1 MCSPLFGPPDAS
13 LILSPSRSYAIVSN
27 PETDDIVSWSGNG
40 KQFTVHQLNEFSSKI
55 LPSNFNHPNFSS
67 FVRQLNSYVSIPR
80 DPDSHA
86 RTGARM
92 FFEGP
97 RVQNARESPAVP
109 HLYPAVLTA
118 SKPRF
123 NLNSFGKLT
132 SSSPRRK
139 TQGFRKVEHSSWTF
153 ANPDFFEGG
162 EDDLKKISRKTS
174 QKKQEEIRRGGW
186 DEEGAFGMG
195 GDPRRTALD
204 LHMRQELQIC
214 RLEVA
219 HLVHRIGTVEHI
231 QEQLLA
237 LLINPQG
244 GAQRGAT
251 SGMQQQG
258 NGANSGQIGDVLES
272 LYKQICESRHSGDTT
287 NLGGWGAYGV
297 NAAVARHPGLAG
309 AAAMGGL
316 GPQVRHDRGGGVGG
330 GLQFGYDAL
339 SGLGVTGQG
348 TGGVSNGAGR
358 SQLEALYHQAK

>member
-1 MCSPLFGPPDAS
+1 
-13 LILSPSRSYAIVSN
+13 
-27 PETDDIVSWSGNG
+27 
-40 KQFTVHQLNEFSSKI
+40 VHKLNDFSTKI

-67 FVRQLNSYVSIPR
+67 FVRQLNSY
-80 DPDSHA
+80 
-86 RTGARM
+86 
-92 FFEGP
+92 
-97 RVQNARESPAVP
+97 
-109 HLYPAVLTA
+109 
-118 SKPRF
+118 
-123 NLNSFGKLT
+123 
-132 SSSPRRK
+132 
-139 TQGFRKVEHSSWTF
+139 GFRKVEHSSWTF
-153 ANPDFFEGG
+153 ANYDFFQGG
-162 EDDLKKISRKTS
+162 EENLKKISRKTS
-174 QKKQEEIRRGGW
+174 QKKQEEKRRGAWEVERG
-186 DEEGAFGMG
+186 FGLG

-237 LLINPQG
+237 LLINPQ
-244 GAQRGAT
+244 AAAT

-258 NGANSGQIGDVLES
+258 NGANTGQIGDVLES

-316 GPQVRHDRGGGVGG
+316 GPQVRHDLGGGVGG

-339 SGLGVTGQG
+339 SGLGVTGAG
-348 TGGVSNGAGR
+348 TGGVSNGTGR
-358 SQLEALYHQAK
+358 SQLEALYHQTK

>member
-1 MCSPLFGPPDAS
+1 MGVRGVDIAAPFL
-13 LILSPSRSYAIVSN
+13 RKVYAIVSN
-27 PETDDIVSWSGNG
+27 PETNDIVSWSGNG

-67 FVRQLNSYVSIPR
+67 FVRQLNSY
-80 DPDSHA
+80 
-86 RTGARM
+86 
-92 FFEGP
+92 
-97 RVQNARESPAVP
+97 
-109 HLYPAVLTA
+109 
-118 SKPRF
+118 
-123 NLNSFGKLT
+123 
-132 SSSPRRK
+132 
-139 TQGFRKVEHSSWTF
+139 GFRKVEHSSWTF

-162 EDDLKKISRKTS
+162 EDNLKKISRKTS

-186 DEEGAFGMG
+186 DEEGAFGIG

>member
-1 MCSPLFGPPDAS
+1 
-13 LILSPSRSYAIVSN
+13 
-27 PETDDIVSWSGNG
+27 
-40 KQFTVHQLNEFSSKI
+40 
-55 LPSNFNHPNFSS
+55 
-67 FVRQLNSYVSIPR
+67 
-80 DPDSHA
+80 
-86 RTGARM
+86 
-92 FFEGP
+92 
-97 RVQNARESPAVP
+97 
-109 HLYPAVLTA
+109 
-118 SKPRF
+118 
-123 NLNSFGKLT
+123 
-132 SSSPRRK
+132 
-139 TQGFRKVEHSSWTF
+139 
-153 ANPDFFEGG
+153 
-162 EDDLKKISRKTS
+162 
-174 QKKQEEIRRGGW
+174 
-186 DEEGAFGMG
+186 MG

-297 NAAVARHPGLAG
+297 NAAVAGHPGLAG

-316 GPQVRHDRGGGVGG
+316 GPHVRHDRGGGVGG

-348 TGGVSNGAGR
+348 TGGVPNGAGR